1 MKIEKEFKIINQI
14 ESIRERNNKLWM
26 NLLRI
31 AMNKNPEGTK
41 ETLKEIGEND
51 LKIYELNNKLA
62 E

>member
-31 AMNKNPEGTK
+31 AMSENPEGTK